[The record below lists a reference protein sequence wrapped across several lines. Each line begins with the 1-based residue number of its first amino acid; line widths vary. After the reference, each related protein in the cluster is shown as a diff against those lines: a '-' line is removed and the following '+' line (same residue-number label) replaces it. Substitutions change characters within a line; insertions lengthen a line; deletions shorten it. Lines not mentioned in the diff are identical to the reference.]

1 MEGQLIWRGSG
12 RGCQCWS
19 RRVQRINMM
28 LKFNVLVFLSIAILC
43 SLLPRVPNTRKD
55 CFYQKISFTWPK
67 CYFML
72 VELVS
77 LTLGN
82 ETGKVGNQ
90 IRVGTPSGPSS
101 TVRRTIEKIII
112 HPAFTTTRKDS
123 NIGLFY
129 FLTLILIWPYFI
141 TFLTHVDPNLTL
153 FWPQLT

>member
-12 RGCQCWS
+12 HGYQCLS
-19 RRVQRINMM
+19 KRVQRINMM
-28 LKFNVLVFLSIAILC
+28 PKSNVLVFLSIAILC
-43 SLLPRVPNTRKD
+43 LLLPPVPNTRKD
-55 CFYQKISFTWPK
+55 CFYHYQHKQTAF
-67 CYFML
+67 FRL
-72 VELVS
+72 VG
-77 LTLGN
+77 LGN

-129 FLTLILIWPYFI
+129 FSLKIF
-141 TFLTHVDPNLTL
+141 DPI
-153 FWPQLT
+153 

>member
-1 MEGQLIWRGSG
+1 
-12 RGCQCWS
+12 
-19 RRVQRINMM
+19 MM

-43 SLLPRVPNTRKD
+43 SPLPRVPNTRKD
-55 CFYQKISFTWPK
+55 CFYQEISFTRPK

-72 VELVS
+72 VELVL

-129 FLTLILIWPYFI
+129 FFTLTPI
-141 TFLTHVDPNLTL
+141 
-153 FWPQLT
+153 

>member
-1 MEGQLIWRGSG
+1 MLIKEGSEDQYDAQVQCVGVLIN
-12 RGCQCWS
+12 C
-19 RRVQRINMM
+19 NT
-28 LKFNVLVFLSIAILC
+28 VLTTASCAKHSQGLFLPENIIFT
-43 SLLPRVPNTRKD
+43 RPN
-55 CFYQKISFTWPK
+55 

-72 VELVS
+72 VELIS

-129 FLTLILIWPYFI
+129 F
-141 TFLTHVDPNLTL
+141 
-153 FWPQLT
+153 

>member
-1 MEGQLIWRGSG
+1 MLIKEGSEDQYDAQVQCVGVLIN
-12 RGCQCWS
+12 C
-19 RRVQRINMM
+19 NT
-28 LKFNVLVFLSIAILC
+28 VLTTASCAKHSQGLFLPENIIL
-43 SLLPRVPNTRKD
+43 TRPD
-55 CFYQKISFTWPK
+55 

-129 FLTLILIWPYFI
+129 FFN
-141 TFLTHVDPNLTL
+141 FDPNMTVFHFIFYLR
-153 FWPQLT
+153 